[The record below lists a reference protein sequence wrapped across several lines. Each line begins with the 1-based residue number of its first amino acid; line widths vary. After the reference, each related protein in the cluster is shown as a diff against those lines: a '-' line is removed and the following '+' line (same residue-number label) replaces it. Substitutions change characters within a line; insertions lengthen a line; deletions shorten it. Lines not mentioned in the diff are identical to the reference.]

1 MICPRCHA
9 ENLSGTRFC
18 GQCGAPLSS
27 ICGSCGASNPAEN
40 KFCGQCGTSIVS
52 GNLASIGTVGNAT
65 GSSPP
70 YRRVQTGHRPVSGD
84 IVNSTGLAERI
95 GAEPL
100 HELLRRFLDTGIAEV
115 RRFGG
120 TVPQFTGDG
129 FMALFGAPIAHEDHV
144 RRALLAA
151 VAIQT
156 RRCRQCGSSRRSR
169 GGYADP
175 HRPQYRPRGL
185 GPVADKL
192 RMDSTA
198 IGDAA
203 NIAAR
208 LQEAAEPG
216 TSSSARQPSG
226 WRAGISSPSRSEP

>member
-18 GQCGAPLSS
+18 GQCGTPLSS

-52 GNLASIGTVGNAT
+52 GNLASIATVGNAPAQAGPT
-65 GSSPP
+65 GEFKQ
-70 YRRVQTGHRPVSGD
+70 VTVLFCD

-151 VAIQT
+151 VAI
-156 RRCRQCGSSRRSR
+156 RRAVAGNAE
-169 GGYADP
+169 GLADP
-175 HRPQYRPRGL
+175 EAAMPIRIGL
-185 GPVADKL
+185 NTGLVVFGPVADKL
-192 RMDSTA
+192 RMDSTRSA
-198 IGDAA
+198 MPRTSPPACRRRPSRA
-203 NIAAR
+203 
-208 LQEAAEPG
+208 
-216 TSSSARQPSG
+216 TSSSVRQPSG
-226 WRAGISSPSRSEP
+226 WHAAMSSPSRSEP

>member
-52 GNLASIGTVGNAT
+52 GNLASIGTVGNAPAQALPT
-65 GSSPP
+65 GEFKQ
-70 YRRVQTGHRPVSGD
+70 VTVLFCD

-129 FMALFGAPIAHEDHV
+129 FMALFGIGANSGNHADE
-144 RRALLAA
+144 ALAA
-151 VAIQT
+151 AGSIQRT
-156 RRCRQCGSSRRSR
+156 MAKLNKARSAL
-169 GGYADP
+169 GYA
-175 HRPQYRPRGL
+175 PQFSLEDGVRDYMRWLYPE
-185 GPVADKL
+185 V
-192 RMDSTA
+192 
-198 IGDAA
+198 
-203 NIAAR
+203 R
-208 LQEAAEPG
+208 LPA
-216 TSSSARQPSG
+216 
-226 WRAGISSPSRSEP
+226 